1 MEMESVA
8 MTINER
14 VAYIKGLAEGLG
26 LEEGKKET
34 KIINAMLELLE
45 EMAASL
51 TDCEDDIISLG
62 EEVDAI
68 SEDLSDLE
76 DDIYEDEDDE
86 EDEDE
91 ESCGCGCGCKCGNDE
106 DEEEFECDCDDVF
119 EFTCPDCGEKL
130 FLDEEVLDAGEIK
143 CAACGKVIEFEIVD
157 ECDCDIDDS
166 DEE

>member
-1 MEMESVA
+1 
-8 MTINER
+8 
-14 VAYIKGLAEGLG
+14 
-26 LEEGKKET
+26 
-34 KIINAMLELLE
+34 MLELLE
-45 EMAASL
+45 VMAASL

-68 SEDLSDLE
+68 SEDLADLE

-86 EDEDE
+86 DEDDDE
-91 ESCGCGCGCKCGNDE
+91 CGCCCG
-106 DEEEFECDCDDVF
+106 CDCDDECDCEECSEDDIF

-157 ECDCDIDDS
+157 EDEFEEED

>member
-1 MEMESVA
+1 

-14 VAYIKGLAEGLG
+14 VAYIKGLTEGLG

-68 SEDLSDLE
+68 SEDLADLE
-76 DDIYEDEDDE
+76 DDIYEDDDD
-86 EDEDE
+86 EDEDDDA
-91 ESCGCGCGCKCGNDE
+91 CGCCCGCD
-106 DEEEFECDCDDVF
+106 DDECDCEECDEDDIF

-130 FLDEEVLDAGEIK
+130 FLDEEVLEAGEIK

-157 ECDCDIDDS
+157 EDEFEEED